1 MSWFSNIRNKVQ
13 QTSKDLGVTDKL
25 NQASAAW
32 NEFWD
37 KPMTIQYAHNPYEV
51 VANKGPQEVTQRRG
65 DVVKQ
70 VALAS
75 SVPAIAAGVVT
86 AGVPATIS
94 GFTIG
99 TATGA
104 AGSYGGKKAAQFIGL
119 DKNAQELAG
128 NIVGTL
134 TGLYGGTGATNVM
147 ANRNRIAYNNTVPF
161 CYDFKNNLNFKGLIK
176 DTGKAFLNPFKQVKV
191 VDPLKKRGNYFTS
204 LLTDDAILSRDAAFR
219 KALNIELT
227 PQQKGLYYDRPDGT
241 VGINYKHPLAQDR
254 SKATEQTFED
264 ITGKYDNL
272 YRMMGMERKGYRD
285 YYTKGT
291 NGGNI
296 GVKDF
301 VYNPESNIATFTT
314 FDTWDLQP
322 FQGVKWLPNKIRN
335 IEFVNLLGGKPF
347 TWVDKQV
354 YYPIASHKSGGGIH
368 IKPENRGKFTEYC
381 GGKVTDECIQ
391 RAKRSGN
398 KKLIKRAVFAQNSRS
413 WSKKHFLG
421 GQLI

>member
-1 MSWFSNIRNKVQ
+1 MSWFSDLRNKVQ

-75 SVPAIAAGVVT
+75 SVPALAAGVVT

-99 TATGA
+99 AATGA

-119 DKNAQELAG
+119 DKNAQKLAG
-128 NIVGTL
+128 NIVGTI
-134 TGLYGGTGATNVM
+134 TGLYGGAGAANVM
-147 ANRNRIAYNNTVPF
+147 AQRGRIAYNNIIPF
-161 CYDFKNNLNFKGLIK
+161 GYDFKNNLNFRGLVQ
-176 DTGKAFLNPFKQVKV
+176 DTGRAFIRPFKQIKV
-191 VDPLKKRGNYFTS
+191 IDPLKKKGYFD
-204 LLTDDAILSRDAAFR
+204 LRLTKDAILSRDAAFR

-227 PQQKGLYYDRPDGT
+227 HQQKGLYYDRPDGT
-241 VGINYKHPLAQDR
+241 VGINYEHPLVNNR
-254 SKATEQTFED
+254 RKANKETFED
-264 ITGKYDNL
+264 LTVYDYLAQRIKRNDFNNPP
-272 YRMMGMERKGYRD
+272 D
-285 YYTKGT
+285 YYTKGW

-301 VYNPESNIATFTT
+301 MYNPESEVATFTT

-322 FQGVKWLPNKIRN
+322 LQNITWLPNKIRN
-335 IEFVNLLGGKPF
+335 LEFVKLLGGKPF

-354 YYPIASHKSGGGIH
+354 YYP
-368 IKPENRGKFTEYC
+368 Y
-381 GGKVTDECIQ
+381 
-391 RAKRSGN
+391 
-398 KKLIKRAVFAQNSRS
+398 
-413 WSKKHFLG
+413 
-421 GQLI
+421 

>member
-1 MSWFSNIRNKVQ
+1 MSWFSDLRNKVQ

-32 NEFWD
+32 KEFWD

-75 SVPAIAAGVVT
+75 SVPALAAGVVT

-99 TATGA
+99 TATGL

-128 NIVGTL
+128 NIAGTL
-134 TGLYGGTGATNVM
+134 TGLYGGAGAANVM
-147 ANRNRIAYNNTVPF
+147 TNRGRIAYNNTIPF
-161 CYDFKNNLNFKGLIK
+161 GYDFINNLNFRGLIR
-176 DTGKAFLNPFKQVKV
+176 DTGRAFVRPFKQVKV
-191 VDPLKKRGNYFTS
+191 IDPLKKKGYFDPN
-204 LLTDDAILSRDAAFR
+204 LTNDKILSRDAAFR

-227 PQQKGLYYDRPDGT
+227 PRQKGLYYDRPDGT
-241 VGINYKHPLAQDR
+241 VGINYEHPLADNR
-254 SKATEQTFED
+254 NMANSLTF
-264 ITGKYDNL
+264 KYVARWDDPDARFIRTFFNGL
-272 YRMMGMERKGYRD
+272 PD
-285 YYTKGT
+285 YYTKGV

-301 VYNPESNIATFTT
+301 VYNPESEVATFKT

-322 FQGVKWLPNKIRN
+322 LQGIKWLPNKIRN
-335 IEFVNLLGGKPF
+335 IEFVKLLGGKPF

-354 YYPIASHKSGGGIH
+354 YYP
-368 IKPENRGKFTEYC
+368 Y
-381 GGKVTDECIQ
+381 
-391 RAKRSGN
+391 
-398 KKLIKRAVFAQNSRS
+398 
-413 WSKKHFLG
+413 
-421 GQLI
+421 

>member
-1 MSWFSNIRNKVQ
+1 MSWFSDLKNKVQ

-75 SVPAIAAGVVT
+75 SVPALAAGVVT

-119 DKNAQELAG
+119 DENAQELAG
-128 NIVGTL
+128 NIAGTL
-134 TGLYGGTGATNVM
+134 TGLYGGAGAANVM
-147 ANRNRIAYNNTVPF
+147 AQRNRIAYNNITPYG
-161 CYDFKNNLNFKGLIK
+161 YDFKDNLNFRGLTRDI
-176 DTGKAFLNPFKQVKV
+176 GRAFLKPYKTVKIISPF
-191 VDPLKKRGNYFTS
+191 DKKRSFFTKFIQE
-204 LLTDDAILSRDAAFR
+204 DPFLSRDAAFR
-219 KALNIELT
+219 KALNIELL

-241 VGINYKHPLAQDR
+241 VGLNYEHPLTNNRIMAN
-254 SKATEQTFED
+254 AETFRD
-264 ITGKYDNL
+264 ITYYDDL
-272 YRMMGMERKGYRD
+272 TQKILERHHSVLPD
-285 YYTKGT
+285 HYTKGG
-291 NGGNI
+291 NGGLI
-296 GVKDF
+296 GFKDF

-322 FQGVKWLPNKIRN
+322 LQQFTHLPKFIRN
-335 IEFVNLLGGKPF
+335 LEFVNLLGGKPF
-347 TWVDKQV
+347 TWMDKQV
-354 YYPIASHKSGGGIH
+354 YNPRTIYKSGGSIH

-398 KKLIKRAVFAQNSRS
+398 KKLIKRAVFAENARK
-413 WSKKHFLG
+413 WKH
-421 GQLI
+421 

>member
-1 MSWFSNIRNKVQ
+1 MSWFSDLRNKVQ

-25 NQASAAW
+25 NQASASW
-32 NEFWD
+32 KEFWD

-75 SVPAIAAGVVT
+75 SVPALAAGVVT

-128 NIVGTL
+128 NIAGTL
-134 TGLYGGTGATNVM
+134 TGLYGGAGAANVM
-147 ANRNRIAYNNTVPF
+147 AQRNRIAYNNIIPF
-161 CYDFKNNLNFKGLIK
+161 GYDFKKNLNFRGLIR
-176 DTGKAFLNPFKQVKV
+176 DTSGAFLKPFKTVEV
-191 VDPLKKRGNYFTS
+191 IDPLKKKGYWHTN
-204 LLTDDAILSRDAAFR
+204 DVILSRDAAFR

-241 VGINYKHPLAQDR
+241 VGINYKHPLADNQYRANSWHFKHMTHQDDLAMR
-254 SKATEQTFED
+254 FSAA
-264 ITGKYDNL
+264 YDNGIPDL
-272 YRMMGMERKGYRD
+272 
-285 YYTKGT
+285 YTKGR

-296 GVKDF
+296 GIKDF
-301 VYNPESNIATFTT
+301 VYNPEDGVATFTT

-322 FQGVKWLPNKIRN
+322 LQGIKWLPNKIRN

-347 TWVDKQV
+347 TWVDKQE
-354 YYPIASHKSGGGIH
+354 YYEPIIL
-368 IKPENRGKFTEYC
+368 
-381 GGKVTDECIQ
+381 D
-391 RAKRSGN
+391 
-398 KKLIKRAVFAQNSRS
+398 L
-413 WSKKHFLG
+413 
-421 GQLI
+421 

>member
-1 MSWFSNIRNKVQ
+1 MSWFSDLRNKVQ

-65 DVVKQ
+65 DVAKQ

-75 SVPAIAAGVVT
+75 SVPALATGIVT
-86 AGVPATIS
+86 TGVPAIIS

-119 DKNAQELAG
+119 DENAQELAG
-128 NIVGTL
+128 NIAGTL
-134 TGLYGGTGATNVM
+134 SGLYGGTGPTRTI
-147 ANRNRIAYNNTVPF
+147 ANRNIIAYNNVYPF
-161 CYDFKNNLNFKGLIK
+161 GYSLRSINLKGLAK
-176 DTGKAFLNPFKQVKV
+176 DVLTGFINPFKKYKPGS
-191 VDPLKKRGNYFTS
+191 PLKKQASFWVHES
-204 LLTDDAILSRDAAFR
+204 DPELLSRDTAFR
-219 KALNIELT
+219 KALKIDLL

-241 VGINYKHPLAQDR
+241 VGINYDHPLA
-254 SKATEQTFED
+254 T
-264 ITGKYDNL
+264 DNL
-272 YRMMGMERKGYRD
+272 TKSNLRTAVIMRNKQFNKWPNIKDLEIIGIDPGLIDK
-285 YYTKGT
+285 YTKGV

-296 GVKDF
+296 GVKNF
-301 VYNPESNIATFTT
+301 KYNPDTGGATFTT
-314 FDTWDLQP
+314 YDTWDLQP
-322 FQGVKWLPNKIRN
+322 LQQFTRLPKFIRN
-335 IEFVNLLGGKPF
+335 LEFVKLAGGKPF
-347 TWVDKQV
+347 TWVDNQIV
-354 YYPIASHKSGGGIH
+354 TSGLNYKSGGRIH

-398 KKLIKRAVFAQNSRS
+398 KKLIKRAIFAQNSRK
-413 WSKKHFLG
+413 WKH
-421 GQLI
+421 

>member
-1 MSWFSNIRNKVQ
+1 MSWFSDLRNKVQ

-75 SVPAIAAGVVT
+75 SVPALAAGVVT

-94 GFTIG
+94 GLTIG

-104 AGSYGGKKAAQFIGL
+104 AGSYGGKKTAQFIGL

-128 NIVGTL
+128 NIAGTI
-134 TGLYGGTGATNVM
+134 TGLYGGAGAANVM
-147 ANRNRIAYNNTVPF
+147 ANRGRIAYNNTIPF
-161 CYDFKNNLNFKGLIK
+161 TYSFRDVLNFKGLIK
-176 DTGKAFLNPFKQVKV
+176 DTGRAFLNPFKQVKV
-191 VDPLKKRGNYFTS
+191 IDPFKKSGHYSVGMDN
-204 LLTDDAILSRDAAFR
+204 DGILSRDAAFR

-227 PQQKGLYYDRPDGT
+227 PQQKGLYYDRQDGT
-241 VGINYKHPLAQDR
+241 VGINYEHKLADNRNYANRNIFDQITYQDGEAF
-254 SKATEQTFED
+254 KMKKFNIGEIPD
-264 ITGKYDNL
+264 W
-272 YRMMGMERKGYRD
+272 
-285 YYTKGT
+285 YTKGI

-301 VYNPESNIATFTT
+301 VYDPESKVATFTT

-322 FQGVKWLPNKIRN
+322 LQQFTRLPKFIRN
-335 IEFVNLLGGKPF
+335 LEFVKLAGGKPF
-347 TWVDKQV
+347 TWVDNQTV
-354 YYPIASHKSGGGIH
+354 LLGLNYKSGGRIH

-398 KKLIKRAVFAQNSRS
+398 KKLIKRAVFAENARK
-413 WSKKHFLG
+413 WKH
-421 GQLI
+421 

>member
-1 MSWFSNIRNKVQ
+1 MSWFSDLRNKVQ

-75 SVPAIAAGVVT
+75 SVPALAAGVVT

-99 TATGA
+99 TATGL

-119 DKNAQELAG
+119 DKNAQKLAG
-128 NIVGTL
+128 NIAGTL
-134 TGLYGGTGATNVM
+134 TGLYGGAGAANVM
-147 ANRNRIAYNNTVPF
+147 ANRGRIAYNNTVPF
-161 CYDFKNNLNFKGLIK
+161 CYDFKNNLNFKGLIQ
-176 DTGKAFLNPFKQVKV
+176 DTGRAFIRPFKQVKV
-191 VDPLKKRGNYFTS
+191 IDNPLKKRGNYLTS
-204 LLTDDAILSRDAAFR
+204 FLTDDVILSRDAAFR

-241 VGINYKHPLAQDR
+241 VGINYKHPFSNDR
-254 SKATEQTFED
+254 TKANELIFDGLPRQ
-264 ITGKYDNL
+264 
-272 YRMMGMERKGYRD
+272 D
-285 YYTKGT
+285 YYTKGM
-291 NGGNI
+291 NGGGI

-301 VYNPESNIATFTT
+301 TYDQESNVATFTT
-314 FDTWDLQP
+314 FDKWDLQP
-322 FQGVKWLPNKIRN
+322 FQEINWLPNKIRN
-335 IEFVNLLGGKPF
+335 LEFVKLLGGKPF

-354 YYPIASHKSGGGIH
+354 YHPQKIFDDFKFYEQNY
-368 IKPENRGKFTEYC
+368 IK
-381 GGKVTDECIQ
+381 
-391 RAKRSGN
+391 
-398 KKLIKRAVFAQNSRS
+398 
-413 WSKKHFLG
+413 
-421 GQLI
+421 

>member
-1 MSWFSNIRNKVQ
+1 MSWFSDLRNKVQ

-32 NEFWD
+32 NKFWD

-51 VANKGPQEVTQRRG
+51 VANKGPQEITQRRG

-75 SVPAIAAGVVT
+75 SVPALAAGVVT

-99 TATGA
+99 TATGL

-128 NIVGTL
+128 NIAGTL
-134 TGLYGGTGATNVM
+134 TGLYGGAGAANVM
-147 ANRNRIAYNNTVPF
+147 AQRNRIAYNNTIPF
-161 CYDFKNNLNFKGLIK
+161 TYSFKDVLNFKGLTK
-176 DTGKAFLNPFKQVKV
+176 DIGRAFFKPFKQIKV
-191 VDPLKKRGNYFTS
+191 IDPFKKKGHYSVGMDN
-204 LLTDDAILSRDAAFR
+204 DGILSRDAAFR
-219 KALNIELT
+219 KVLNIELL

-241 VGINYKHPLAQDR
+241 VGINYGHQLADNRNYANRNIFEQITYQDGDAFKIKR
-254 SKATEQTFED
+254 FNTEGIPD
-264 ITGKYDNL
+264 W
-272 YRMMGMERKGYRD
+272 
-285 YYTKGT
+285 YTKGI

-301 VYNPESNIATFTT
+301 MYNPGSEVATFTT

-322 FQGVKWLPNKIRN
+322 LQGIKWLPNKIRN
-335 IEFVNLLGGKPF
+335 LEFVNLLGGKPF
-347 TWVDKQV
+347 TWMDKQV
-354 YYPIASHKSGGGIH
+354 YYP
-368 IKPENRGKFTEYC
+368 Y
-381 GGKVTDECIQ
+381 
-391 RAKRSGN
+391 
-398 KKLIKRAVFAQNSRS
+398 
-413 WSKKHFLG
+413 
-421 GQLI
+421 

>member
-1 MSWFSNIRNKVQ
+1 MSWFSDLRNKVQ

-75 SVPAIAAGVVT
+75 SVPALAAGVAA

-99 TATGA
+99 TATGL

-128 NIVGTL
+128 NIAGTI
-134 TGLYGGTGATNVM
+134 TGLYGGTGAASVM
-147 ANRNRIAYNNTVPF
+147 AQRGRIAYNNTIPF
-161 CYDFKNNLNFKGLIK
+161 GYSFKSNLNFKGLIK

-191 VDPLKKRGNYFTS
+191 VNPLKKKRNWYTS
-204 LLTDDAILSRDAAFR
+204 LLGDDNILSRDAAFR

-241 VGINYKHPLAQDR
+241 VGINYEHPLASDR
-254 SKATEQTFED
+254 IYANEQIFRQ
-264 ITGKYDNL
+264 ITHKDDEALKILGLD
-272 YRMMGMERKGYRD
+272 RGSIIDG
-285 YYTKGT
+285 YTKGW

-301 VYNPESNIATFTT
+301 VNNPESGVATFTT

-322 FQGVKWLPNKIRN
+322 LQEIKWLPNKIRN
-335 IEFVNLLGGKPF
+335 LEIVKLLGGKPF
-347 TWVDKQV
+347 TWVDKQTHH
-354 YYPIASHKSGGGIH
+354 YFINPDYKINFLDY
-368 IKPENRGKFTEYC
+368 IK
-381 GGKVTDECIQ
+381 
-391 RAKRSGN
+391 
-398 KKLIKRAVFAQNSRS
+398 
-413 WSKKHFLG
+413 
-421 GQLI
+421 

>member
-1 MSWFSNIRNKVQ
+1 MSWFSDLRNKVQ

-65 DVVKQ
+65 DIVKQ

-75 SVPAIAAGVVT
+75 SVPALAAGVVT

-119 DKNAQELAG
+119 DENAQELAG
-128 NIVGTL
+128 NIAGTL
-134 TGLYGGTGATNVM
+134 TGLYGGAANVM
-147 ANRNRIAYNNTVPF
+147 AQRNRIAYNNITPF
-161 CYDFKNNLNFKGLIK
+161 GYDFINNLNFRGLIK
-176 DTGKAFLNPFKQVKV
+176 DTGRAFIRPFKQVKV
-191 VDPLKKRGNYFTS
+191 IGPFQKKGYFDPN
-204 LLTDDAILSRDAAFR
+204 LTRDQILSRDAAFR

-227 PQQKGLYYDRPDGT
+227 PQQKELYYDRPDGT
-241 VGINYKHPLAQDR
+241 VGLNYEHPLTNNRTMAN
-254 SKATEQTFED
+254 AETFQD
-264 ITGKYDNL
+264 ITYYDDL
-272 YRMMGMERKGYRD
+272 TQRILERHHSVLPD
-285 YYTKGT
+285 HYTKGG
-291 NGGNI
+291 NGGLI
-296 GVKDF
+296 GYKDF
-301 VYNPESNIATFTT
+301 VYNPKSNVATFTT

-322 FQGVKWLPNKIRN
+322 LQGIKWLPNKIRN
-335 IEFVNLLGGKPF
+335 LEFVNLLGGKPF

-354 YYPIASHKSGGGIH
+354 YNPRTIYKSGGRIH

-398 KKLIKRAVFAQNSRS
+398 KKLIKRAVFAQNSRK
-413 WSKKHFLG
+413 WKH
-421 GQLI
+421 